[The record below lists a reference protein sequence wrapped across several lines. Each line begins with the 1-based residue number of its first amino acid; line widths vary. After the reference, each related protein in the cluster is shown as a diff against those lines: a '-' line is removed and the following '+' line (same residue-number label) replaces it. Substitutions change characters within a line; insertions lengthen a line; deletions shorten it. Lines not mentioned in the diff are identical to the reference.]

1 MLGKST
7 TYPFITTY
15 CTTLFYQG
23 TILRDNF
30 HHSSVL
36 TSYFCN
42 LTIFKNMSK
51 KDGWQI
57 DGKPVIPLKIA
68 LHP

>member
-1 MLGKST
+1 MGH
-7 TYPFITTY
+7 
-15 CTTLFYQG
+15 QR
-23 TILRDNF
+23 TILRDNI
-30 HHSSVL
+30 HHISVL
-36 TSYFCN
+36 TDYFSN

-51 KDGWQI
+51 KYGRQI